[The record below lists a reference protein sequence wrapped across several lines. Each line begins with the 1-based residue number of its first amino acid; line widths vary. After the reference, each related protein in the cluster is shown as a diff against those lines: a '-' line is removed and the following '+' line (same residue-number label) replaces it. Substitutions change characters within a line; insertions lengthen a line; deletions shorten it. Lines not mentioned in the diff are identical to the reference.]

1 MTPPRRKDDGPDG
14 PCPLRKLRGRPPIIS
29 SEALLA
35 IAREV
40 FLERGIR
47 ATTAEVAER
56 ARVSEGTI
64 FHRFKSKDALFRAAM
79 QFDPDRIPEPLA
91 SLPEGGRGD
100 LRATL
105 LDVGTRM
112 LALGRVAVP
121 MMMMSWSNPAGEYA
135 LDKLITRPH
144 GYRKAF
150 QKLRTFFAEEVSA
163 GRLRADPDALSRIFM
178 GSLHHFCMTE
188 LFFSPEQQH
197 QQQQQGAPSPGG
209 QSSGARA
216 YVESLVDLLVR
227 GASPAGDDLAGPK
240 PAPDGTHSSARKPRS
255 R

>member
-1 MTPPRRKDDGPDG
+1 MTAPRRKDDGPDG
-14 PCPLRKLRGRPPIIS
+14 RCPLRKLRGRPPIIS

-56 ARVSEGTI
+56 ARISEGTI
-64 FHRFKSKDALFRAAM
+64 FHRFRSKDALFRAAM

-188 LFFSPEQQH
+188 LIFSPD
-197 QQQQQGAPSPGG
+197 QQQPGSPGG

-227 GASPAGDDLAGPK
+227 GASPPGDERAGSK
-240 PAPDGTHSSARKPRS
+240 PVSDGTHFPARKPRS
-255 R
+255 